1 MKKEEFIARYGQAAY
16 DRVKEQANTRQKAKK
31 TNQINESIKEK
42 QIVEEEQ
49 DDDSI
54 EVSGYTLKELEMLNK
69 KYRIKRRDFINTT
82 FEEVSLSN
90 ILNAYK
96 RNTNNNYKVLNL
108 RGEDKFITVQI
119 FSNCELINQFSET
132 YGDIYAVM
140 DKLKEKDFDKYHK
153 MRAELMIE
161 MNNIRVKRAMDSIE
175 EVDYE

>member
-16 DRVKEQANTRQKAKK
+16 DRVKEQANARQKAKK

-42 QIVEEEQ
+42 QIAEEEP

-54 EVSGYTLKELEMLNK
+54 EVSGYTLKELDLLNK

-90 ILNAYK
+90 ILNAHK
-96 RNTNNNYKVLNL
+96 RSITNTYKVLNL
-108 RGEDKFITVQI
+108 RGEYKYLTVQT
-119 FSNCELINQFSET
+119 FSGELINQFSET
-132 YGDIYAVM
+132 YGDIYAIM
-140 DKLKEKDFDKYHK
+140 DKLKEKDFNDYHK
-153 MRAELMIE
+153 MRAEFMIE